1 MGAGERVPGAGE
13 SGERFFEVGDLW
25 AHDEAAGVE
34 DAGDRGFNLRADLVT
49 LGGEV
54 AEVHGDALTLTFGR
68 RQECLRRILGANHLA
83 QQSVM

>member
-1 MGAGERVPGAGE
+1 MPGAGER
-13 SGERFFEVGDLW
+13 GERFFEVGDLW

-54 AEVHGDALTLTFGR
+54 DEIHGAHSHLSVWEAAAMPAGHF
-68 RQECLRRILGANHLA
+68 GANHLA
-83 QQSVM
+83 QQSVT